1 VGQPRAGPHS
11 LTDRAAKCFSLRKAN
26 TGLLTGFHLT
36 RGALR
41 RHEKSTA
48 TGVLSLE
55 FVFGGMLHLNWTWLL
70 LRGAIGLG
78 IIGLLFSSQRFW
90 YRAIWRMTSNWGSQG
105 LRVAARL
112 LYVTVL
118 LMIIAATADGFRM
131 GHGHIIPRATMITVF
146 AGLWFFSALFAYLAV
161 LLVRGIDRIWAWLR
175 AAYKLKK
182 NPAPQQGATSLSA
195 SHTLNAPASAAAEL
209 ISNPSRRYFFK
220 TATALAGA
228 GPFLTAVYGFAAER
242 LDYQVRRVDV
252 AMPNLPA
259 GLEGMKI
266 VQISDIHLSS
276 YMPRLQVRRAVS
288 MANDLGADL
297 ALVTGDFIT
306 GAGDP
311 IADCIDEIRELRV
324 PLGVWGCNGNH
335 EIYARAE
342 DTAQFLFAQAGMKLL
357 RQENAEVHFNG
368 ASFNLI
374 GVDYQRERTT
384 GGRRVQVLQNVE
396 PLVRRDMPNIL
407 MSHNPNS
414 FNRAAEL
421 GIELTLAGHTHGG
434 QIQVEILDHRLSP
447 ARFITD
453 YVAGLYQR
461 PMFAP
466 APNDRA
472 ATPGSKFDVSH
483 GSLFPN
489 RSSALASIYVNRG
502 LGTVGAPVR
511 LGVPPEITLLTL
523 RRA

>member
-1 VGQPRAGPHS
+1 MV
-11 LTDRAAKCFSLRKAN
+11 SLRQAP
-26 TGLLTGFHLT
+26 
-36 RGALR
+36 GATLP
-41 RHEKSTA
+41 
-48 TGVLSLE
+48 
-55 FVFGGMLHLNWTWLL
+55 LNWTWLI
-70 LRGAIGLG
+70 LRTVIGLSVL
-78 IIGLLFSSQRFW
+78 GLLFLSQRFW
-90 YRAIWRMTSNWGSQG
+90 YRAIWRVTSNWGSQG
-105 LRVAARL
+105 LRVAVRL
-112 LYVTVL
+112 IYVAL
-118 LMIIAATADGFRM
+118 LLLIIATSADGFRVM
-131 GHGHIIPRATMITVF
+131 RGGRHLLSGVNLITIF

-161 LLVRGIDRIWAWLR
+161 KLVRGIDRTWAWLR
-175 AAYKLKK
+175 AAHRLKGD
-182 NPAPQQGATSLSA
+182 PARAAASTAAPTTAAPYSA
-195 SHTLNAPASAAAEL
+195 APATAEL
-209 ISNPSRRYFFK
+209 ISDPSRRYFFK

-242 LDYQVRRVDV
+242 LDYQIHRVEIPL
-252 AMPNLPA
+252 PNLPA

-276 YMPRLQVRRAVS
+276 YMPRLQVRRAVD

-311 IADCIDEIRELRV
+311 IADCIDEVKGLRA

-342 DTAQFLFAQAGMKLL
+342 DAAQSLFAQAGMKLL
-357 RQENAEVHFNG
+357 RSENAQLTFNG

-384 GGRRVQVLQNVE
+384 GGRRVQLLQQVE
-396 PLVRRDMPNIL
+396 PLVRRDMPNLL
-407 MSHNPNS
+407 MSHNPNA
-414 FNRAAEL
+414 FNRAAEM

-453 YVAGLYQR
+453 YVAGLYHR

-472 ATPGSKFDVSH
+472 SKGSAFEASH

-489 RSSALASIYVNRG
+489 RTGALASIYVNRG

>member
-1 VGQPRAGPHS
+1 
-11 LTDRAAKCFSLRKAN
+11 
-26 TGLLTGFHLT
+26 
-36 RGALR
+36 
-41 RHEKSTA
+41 
-48 TGVLSLE
+48 
-55 FVFGGMLHLNWTWLL
+55 LNWTWLI
-70 LRGAIGLG
+70 LRSAIALTL
-78 IIGLLFSSQRFW
+78 IGLLFFSQRFW
-90 YRAIWRMTSNWGSQG
+90 YRAIWRVTSNWGSQG

-112 LYVTVL
+112 IYVTL
-118 LMIIAATADGFRM
+118 LLLIIGAIADGFRM
-131 GHGHIIPRATMITVF
+131 GRHGHIISGVNLITVF

-161 LLVRGIDRIWAWLR
+161 KAVRVIDRIWAWLR
-175 AAYKLKK
+175 AAYQLKS
-182 NPAPQQGATSLSA
+182 NPSPSAVSALPAGAAPYSSA
-195 SHTLNAPASAAAEL
+195 PAAAEL
-209 ISNPSRRYFFK
+209 ISDPSRRYFFK

-242 LDYQVRRVDV
+242 LDYQVRHVDV
-252 AMPNLPA
+252 PMPNLPA

-276 YMPRLQVRRAVS
+276 YMPRMQVRRAVN

-311 IADCIDEIRELRV
+311 IADCVDEVRGLRA

-342 DTAQFLFAQAGMKLL
+342 YTAQILFAQAGMKLL
-357 RQENAEVHFNG
+357 RQENSQLTFNG
-368 ASFNLI
+368 SAFNLI

-384 GGRRVQVLQNVE
+384 GGRKVQMLQYVE

-453 YVAGLYQR
+453 YVAGLYHR
-461 PMFAP
+461 PMFAA

-472 ATPGSKFDVSH
+472 SSAGTAFETNH

-489 RSSALASIYVNRG
+489 RSSAMASIYVNRG

>member
-1 VGQPRAGPHS
+1 
-11 LTDRAAKCFSLRKAN
+11 
-26 TGLLTGFHLT
+26 
-36 RGALR
+36 
-41 RHEKSTA
+41 
-48 TGVLSLE
+48 
-55 FVFGGMLHLNWTWLL
+55 LNWTWLL
-70 LRGAIGLG
+70 LRIVIGVSILS
-78 IIGLLFSSQRFW
+78 LLFFSQRFW
-90 YRAIWRMTSNWGSQG
+90 YRAIWRTTSNWGSQI

-112 LYVTVL
+112 IYVTL
-118 LMIIAATADGFRM
+118 LLLIIGAMADGFRM
-131 GHGHIIPRATMITVF
+131 GRSHIVSSINMITVF
-146 AGLWFFSALFAYLAV
+146 AGLWFFSALFAYFAV
-161 LLVRGIDRIWAWLR
+161 KLVRGIDGIWAWLR
-175 AAYKLKK
+175 AAYQLKT
-182 NPAPQQGATSLSA
+182 NPSA
-195 SHTLNAPASAAAEL
+195 SRVSSSPATAVPYSSSPAAAEL
-209 ISNPSRRYFFK
+209 IPDPSRRYFFK

-228 GPFLTAVYGFAAER
+228 GPFLTAMYGFAAER
-242 LDYQVRRVDV
+242 LDYQVHRVEIPI
-252 AMPNLPA
+252 PNLPA

-266 VQISDIHLSS
+266 AQISDIHLSS
-276 YMPRLQVRRAVS
+276 YMPRLQVRRAVN
-288 MANDLGADL
+288 MANDLDADL

-311 IADCIDEIRELRV
+311 IADCIDEVKGLRA

-342 DTAQFLFAQAGMKLL
+342 DAAQLLFAQAGMKLL
-357 RQENAEVHFNG
+357 RSENAQLTFQG

-374 GVDYQRERTT
+374 GVDYQRERTN
-384 GGRRVQVLQNVE
+384 GGRKVQLLRNVG

-407 MSHNPNS
+407 MSHNPNA

-472 ATPGSKFDVSH
+472 SSAGSAFETSH

>member
-1 VGQPRAGPHS
+1 
-11 LTDRAAKCFSLRKAN
+11 
-26 TGLLTGFHLT
+26 
-36 RGALR
+36 
-41 RHEKSTA
+41 
-48 TGVLSLE
+48 
-55 FVFGGMLHLNWTWLL
+55 LNWTWLL
-70 LRGAIGLG
+70 LRTVIGLG
-78 IIGLLFSSQRFW
+78 IVGLLFFSQRFW
-90 YRAIWRMTSNWGSQG
+90 YRAIWRVTSNWGSQG
-105 LRVAARL
+105 LRVVVRL
-112 LYVTVL
+112 IYITL
-118 LMIIAATADGFRM
+118 LLLIIATIADGFRM
-131 GHGHIIPRATMITVF
+131 GRGGHILSGVNLITVF

-161 LLVRGIDRIWAWLR
+161 KLVRGIDKVWAWLR
-175 AAYKLKK
+175 AAYRLKT
-182 NPAPQQGATSLSA
+182 NPAPSQMASTPVAGAPYSSA
-195 SHTLNAPASAAAEL
+195 PVAAEL

-242 LDYQVRRVDV
+242 LDYQVRHVDIP
-252 AMPNLPA
+252 MPNLPA

-276 YMPRLQVRRAVS
+276 YMPRLQVRRAVN

-311 IADCIDEIRELRV
+311 IADCIDEVRGLRA

-357 RQENAEVHFNG
+357 RQENAQLTFNG

-374 GVDYQRERTT
+374 GVDYQRERTN
-384 GGRRVQVLQNVE
+384 GGRRMQLLQHLE
-396 PLVRRDMPNIL
+396 PLVRRDMPNLL
-407 MSHNPNS
+407 MSHNPNA

-453 YVAGLYQR
+453 YVAGLYHR
-461 PMFAP
+461 PMFLS
-466 APNDRA
+466 APNERA
-472 ATPGSKFDVSH
+472 YSLNSAFETSH
-483 GSLFPN
+483 GSLFPG

-511 LGVPPEITLLTL
+511 LGVPPEIALLTL